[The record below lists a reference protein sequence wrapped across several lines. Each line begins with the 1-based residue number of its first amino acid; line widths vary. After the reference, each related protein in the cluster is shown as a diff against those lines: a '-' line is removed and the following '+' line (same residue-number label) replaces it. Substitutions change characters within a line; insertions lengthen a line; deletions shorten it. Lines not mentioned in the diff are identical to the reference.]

1 MPGKR
6 GYNEHPTQMEKMHCL
21 AFVISAMVI
30 SAMDPDMVKKFKDI
44 RNEARERGGCHFDSL
59 KDLYLEFF
67 CRASTDCHPDKNRS
81 PLQID

>member
-1 MPGKR
+1 
-6 GYNEHPTQMEKMHCL
+6 MEKMHCL

-44 RNEARERGGCHFDSL
+44 RDEARERGGCHFDSL

-67 CRASTDCHPDKNRS
+67 YRASTDCHPDKNRS